1 MKKVNN
7 IFKHLFFIIV
17 FATIISGCSNTKN
30 ANKDHI
36 INSADVKNMV
46 ASQSFVFI
54 PQNVSA
60 MSGRKRN
67 INSGFKISIS
77 KDTIVSYL
85 PYFGRGYTAP
95 LSPEEAD
102 FDFTSTHFSTTVT
115 PSKRGWNISIKPKD
129 KLYIRELYFRVYDN
143 AFASLNVTSLDRS
156 FISYDG
162 YIEER
167 KPKK

>member
-1 MKKVNN
+1 M
-7 IFKHLFFIIV
+7 ILSCSGTKH
-17 FATIISGCSNTKN
+17 
-30 ANKDHI
+30 ANKEHLK
-36 INSADVKNMV
+36 NSTNVKSMIE
-46 ASQSFVFI
+46 SQSFVFI

-67 INSGFKISIS
+67 LSPDFKISIS

-85 PYFGRGYTAP
+85 PYFGRGYIAP
-95 LSPEEAD
+95 LSPEDAD

-115 PSKRGWNISIKPKD
+115 PSNKGWNISIKPKD
-129 KLYIRELYFRVYDN
+129 KLYIRELYFRIYDN
-143 AFASLNVTSLDRS
+143 AFASLNITSLDRS